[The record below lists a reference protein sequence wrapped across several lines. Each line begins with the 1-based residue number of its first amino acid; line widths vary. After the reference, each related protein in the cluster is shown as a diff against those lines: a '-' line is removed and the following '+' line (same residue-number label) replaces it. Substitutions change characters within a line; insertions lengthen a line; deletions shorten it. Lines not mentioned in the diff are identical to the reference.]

1 MRNEGLTKSFLA
13 DGAIAKYRFVKFGSD
28 DDHVDQADARNVLL
42 MGVNASLAAT
52 DAEDPVDIVVEG
64 IATVEYGGSVTRGN
78 PLTSNADGKAIAATD
93 RVYTAVIAGGSAGA
107 LTVTG
112 ILTTDTLV
120 SVVQA
125 NIVADTGDNATGNKV
140 NDVVNLT
147 SEFTITATNEIDNT
161 AGTATTGDKLIVT
174 YQRKDSILGVAMISG
189 VSGDHGAILLK

>member
-1 MRNEGLTKSFLA
+1 MRNEGLTKSFSA

-28 DDHVDQADARNVLL
+28 DDHVAQATARNSLL

-78 PLTSNADGKAIAATD
+78 QLTSDANGKAIAATD
-93 RVYTAVIAGGSAGA
+93 RIYQVAIAGGDAGA
-107 LTVTG
+107 HTVTG

-120 SVVQA
+120 SVMRLDIDATAA
-125 NIVADTGDNATGNKV
+125 NTDLD
-140 NDVVNLT
+140 DLT
-147 SEFTITATNEIDNT
+147 SEFSITATNTIDNT
-161 AGTATTGDKLIVT
+161 AGSASTGDKLMVT

-189 VSGDHGAILLK
+189 SSGDHGAILLK